1 MQQELIEIVKQGQI
15 DQGTARRLATCMDS
29 EFRSSPIRYFSTR
42 KVIVIAGTSEL
53 LSIRI
58 SGFGESFKGR
68 QLTCCNINNQENLEL
83 SMAEGG
89 MVSQSAKDPGVLYV
103 KGGEASITGQKYSD
117 AAKDLVVSA
126 EELKTLP
133 RKDPDI
139 VQIDNKVYRQTGTVY
154 FGSPFYVVILN
165 W

>member
-15 DQGTARRLATCMDS
+15 DQEATRRLAACMNS
-29 EFRSSPIRYFSTR
+29 EFKSSPIRYFSAR
-42 KVIVIAGTSEL
+42 KVVVIAGTNEL

-68 QLTCCNINNQENLEL
+68 QLTCININNPENLEL

-89 MVSQSAKDPGVLYV
+89 MVSQSSKDPGVLYV
-103 KGGEASITGQKYSD
+103 KDGKASITGPKYPD
-117 AAKDLVVSA
+117 VAKDLDAPA
-126 EELKTLP
+126 EVLKTLP

-139 VQIDNKVYRQTGTVY
+139 VK
-154 FGSPFYVVILN
+154 
-165 W
+165 